1 MRKTDE
7 VFYFMTNFQRGSTSE
22 LFNQSIHKR
31 DNEVLITHLK
41 LPYSKFMWATLVFRF
56 SWALYFSRMC
66 WSDEVDKYHVPCD
79 EAYIYFCH
87 LDKAVVI

>member
-1 MRKTDE
+1 MNYLIK
-7 VFYFMTNFQRGSTSE
+7 VFN
-22 LFNQSIHKR
+22 KR

-56 SWALYFSRMC
+56 SWALYFSA
-66 WSDEVDKYHVPCD
+66 SNVLEDEVDKYHVPCD